1 MGQRMRSMILAFVLL
16 ITVISS
22 VQAESQEEIKT
33 HTEGLD
39 PHDGLHYFSG
49 VESVFEVFISN
60 SGISQASIEI
70 NPSCMASF
78 QVLNQNSE
86 IVYDLE
92 DHRLCPNQ
100 KRGETL
106 DSGEII
112 GMGSLSYDW
121 TTNGEN
127 LPEGSYTLRTMVGIN
142 AIIEEL
148 SLIHI

>member
-86 IVYDLE
+86 IVYDL
-92 DHRLCPNQ
+92 
-100 KRGETL
+100 
-106 DSGEII
+106 
-112 GMGSLSYDW
+112 
-121 TTNGEN
+121 
-127 LPEGSYTLRTMVGIN
+127 
-142 AIIEEL
+142 